1 MSRKYFLGLNA
12 NGPKVYETLFSC
24 ASSKNLRDFNELLAG
39 KYQGAPMLTKNGRSA
54 LTIALKSYFEPGDK
68 IIVNGFTCYAVYE
81 AVVKAGMT
89 PIFADISEK
98 DLNFN
103 ITTLEKLWTGP
114 AAASSPTETGV
125 SAGVPQ
131 AASPV
136 HTPRGIIIQNSLGNM
151 VDMEVMEKFAKKH
164 NLVLIEDL
172 AHSAGME
179 YPDGRETGTVGA
191 ATVLSF
197 GKDKS
202 INTITGGAVILRTPV
217 KHKVKAPFK
226 APQISEVLRARFYP
240 LFCAVCRGLSYVH
253 LGGVLMRFLILTHQ
267 VEKSAD
273 SKLDLTRQP
282 PKFVAKLAMRQIKN
296 FHHGKQPKLREFYLV
311 KNRDEVLL
319 KLRGAG
325 YYFDSF
331 WYEKPVSPVRYY
343 KEVQFPEK
351 DCPEAVRITEQII
364 NFPTYYKKQDLKKAH
379 EIVKPYLIGGEND

>member
-24 ASSKNLRDFNELLAG
+24 GSSKNLRDFNELLAG
-39 KYQGAPMLTKNGRSA
+39 KYQGAPILTKNGRSA

-89 PIFADISEK
+89 PIFVDISK
-98 DLNFN
+98 NDLNFN
-103 ITTLEKLWTGP
+103 VGILEKIINKNVK
-114 AAASSPTETGV
+114 GV
-125 SAGVPQ
+125 
-131 AASPV
+131 
-136 HTPRGIIIQNSLGNM
+136 IIQNSLGNT
-151 VDMEVMEKFAKKH
+151 VDMEAMEKFAKKH

-172 AHSAGME
+172 AHSAGMK

-202 INTITGGAVILRTPV
+202 INTITGGAVILRAPV

-273 SKLDLTRQP
+273 NKLDLSRRP
-282 PKFVAKLAMRQIKN
+282 PKFVAKLAMKQIKG
-296 FHHGKQPKLREFYLV
+296 FHHRGQPKLREFYLIR
-311 KNRDEVLL
+311 NREEALL
-319 KLRGAG
+319 KLQKAG
-325 YYFDSF
+325 FYFNSF
-331 WYEKPVSPVRYY
+331 WYEKPVSPARYY
-343 KEVQFPEK
+343 KKVQFPEK
-351 DCPEAVRITEQII
+351 DCPEAVRIAEQII
-364 NFPTYYKKQDLKKAH
+364 NFPTYYKKQDLGKAH
-379 EIVKPYLIGGEND
+379 EIIKPYLIGGKDD